1 MYLTWIWQP
10 RMAFWVLT
18 TQIHISTGAIRVA
31 YKEASPGE
39 TGKAFLLLE
48 NVESTVQ
55 VLIPYG
61 GKEYQV

>member
-1 MYLTWIWQP
+1 
-10 RMAFWVLT
+10 MAFWVLT
-18 TQIHISTGAIRVA
+18 IQSHISKGAIRVA

-39 TGKAFLLLE
+39 TGKAFLLSE
-48 NVESTVQ
+48 NVEFTVQ

>member
-1 MYLTWIWQP
+1 MFEFELGNLEWH
-10 RMAFWVLT
+10 FGCLT

-39 TGKAFLLLE
+39 TGKAFLLPE

>member
-1 MYLTWIWQP
+1 
-10 RMAFWVLT
+10 MAFWVLT

-39 TGKAFLLLE
+39 TGKAFLLPE